1 MGCLDPNPRHAGGAI
16 PKLEAAGIE
25 VVIAEGNAAEACQ
38 TLLAPFAKAI
48 TRGLPYVRVKLAMT
62 LDGYLAD
69 CDRTSRWITGPLA
82 REWVQHQRL
91 RADAVMVSAGT
102 ARIDNPSL
110 QPHLADAPQKW
121 RVIIDR
127 STPVSPTDR
136 DEKTLVATEDLGY
149 DGMHLEAPLRALCQ
163 RGINEVFCEGGGQL
177 AAALLDQG
185 LVDELILIYAP
196 KLLGDIAAVR
206 GLPVAPRRLSEAM
219 QFEVVERILLGED
232 TLVRLTPKQ
241 L

>member
-25 VVIAEGNAAEACQ
+25 VVIAEGKAAEACQ

-91 RADAVMVSAGT
+91 RADAVMVGAGT
-102 ARIDNPSL
+102 ARIDHPSL

-149 DGMHLEAPLRALCQ
+149 DGTHLEAPLRALCQ